1 MEAAKDRMQLVEKIF
16 DQALKE
22 KLSKLARTY
31 DPDLVSQL
39 WTQIAKNG
47 EGKEY
52 FSRWKRKPEMTVAET
67 MSSLDDHLN
76 WLQELLQKR
85 QTQNVGQIR
94 K

>member
-1 MEAAKDRMQLVEKIF
+1 
-16 DQALKE
+16 
-22 KLSKLARTY
+22 
-31 DPDLVSQL
+31 
-39 WTQIAKNG
+39 
-47 EGKEY
+47 
-52 FSRWKRKPEMTVAET
+52 MTVAET